1 MPFKNIKNF
10 LLNKKILV
18 FAVSAILTANLILGY
33 SVYSY
38 GNSEAPDEGYSAIYK
53 LMFVLQKVR
62 KDYVDADKASYQVL
76 IKGAMKG
83 MLRELDPFCSYM
95 EPEGYKELVDDTEGR
110 EFGGVGI
117 VVTFR
122 NHALEVI
129 APMEDTPGFKAGIKS
144 GDIIMSIDNR
154 PTSSMTID
162 DCIKL
167 LKGTPGTSVSIV
179 IYRESEDMK
188 REITIERANIEVS
201 SIKGAKVIEEGIGF
215 LRITQFNV
223 PSAAQLDENLKKL
236 KEQNI
241 KALIIDLRGNPG
253 GLLTAAAGVAELFL
267 PYGNL
272 IVFTK
277 GRTGEQADQR
287 FKSTGMTHYTD
298 FPIVLLVNGG
308 SASASEIV
316 SGALQDHK
324 RAVLVGEKTFGKG
337 CVQSVLPLEDGAA
350 IKLTTALY
358 YTPSERVIQEHGI
371 EPDVKVVMNPE
382 DLFKIRLKQITKPA
396 DEKEKPLPGEPELR
410 DIQLDYAIGTLKGM
424 MIQQEWM
431 K

>member
-253 GLLTAAAGVAELFL
+253 GLLTSAIELCSRFL
-267 PYGNL
+267 EKGELVVSTEGRLPSQKQEYRSLKCDKYLDLKIGILVDGN
-272 IVFTK
+272 
-277 GRTGEQADQR
+277 
-287 FKSTGMTHYTD
+287 
-298 FPIVLLVNGG
+298 
-308 SASASEIV
+308 SASASEIF
-316 SGALQDHK
+316 AACLQDHK
-324 RAVLVGEKTFGKG
+324 RAIVIGDKTFGKG
-337 CVQSVLPLEDGAA
+337 SVQTIFALPENGGA
-350 IKLTTALY
+350 IRLTTAKY
-358 YTPSERVIQEHGI
+358 YTPGRRIIHENGV
-371 EPDVKVVMNPE
+371 EPDIKVPISMKLMDKIYTQRLSYSGLIKPEGPNSVRDVQLERAVEVMKGIC
-382 DLFKIRLKQITKPA
+382 LFSKMSG
-396 DEKEKPLPGEPELR
+396 D
-410 DIQLDYAIGTLKGM
+410 
-424 MIQQEWM
+424 
-431 K
+431 

>member
-1 MPFKNIKNF
+1 MPFKNITNF

-236 KEQNI
+236 KAQNI

-253 GLLTAAAGVAELFL
+253 GLLTSAIELCSRFL
-267 PYGNL
+267 EKGELVVSTEGRLPSQKQEYRSLKCDKYLDLKIGILVDGN
-272 IVFTK
+272 
-277 GRTGEQADQR
+277 
-287 FKSTGMTHYTD
+287 
-298 FPIVLLVNGG
+298 
-308 SASASEIV
+308 SASASEIF
-316 SGALQDHK
+316 AACLQDHK
-324 RAVLVGEKTFGKG
+324 RAIVIGDKTFGKG
-337 CVQSVLPLEDGAA
+337 SVQTIFALPENGGA
-350 IKLTTALY
+350 IRLTTAKY
-358 YTPSERVIQEHGI
+358 YTPGRRIIHENGV
-371 EPDVKVVMNPE
+371 EPDIKVPISLKLMDKIYTQRLSYSGLIKPEGPNSVRDVQLERAVEVMKGIC
-382 DLFKIRLKQITKPA
+382 LFSKMSG
-396 DEKEKPLPGEPELR
+396 D
-410 DIQLDYAIGTLKGM
+410 
-424 MIQQEWM
+424 
-431 K
+431 